1 MTIRRQREI
10 HYWVIGDDENFIVF
24 FVHSQ
29 LRLTCSFPELRR
41 DGRTAPSK
49 GDCHPLLYTY
59 YHLFAL
65 RQLINND

>member
-24 FVHSQ
+24 FVLSTQIDLFISWIEGGLQH
-29 LRLTCSFPELRR
+29 RV
-41 DGRTAPSK
+41 G
-49 GDCHPLLYTY
+49 GGCHPLLYMLIITY
-59 YHLFAL
+59 VAL